1 MSDKNNLEPYKEGL
15 LDRILRISD
24 EDGVVKDIIKP
35 FIFEQLGQLLHQVT
49 DYYFFDNKKSGY
61 SRRSSS
67 GIEVVDYHSASE
79 KKSNRVSSASSSK
92 KLIER
97 SYETQAQ
104 ARSVLDALK
113 VTLQEYGEVR
123 VQDYYRA
130 ANIQDRNF
138 ELANKWGW
146 TSDDFKAAS
155 ISRKGI
161 KWYLDLPPI
170 KWLEGEDKGNK

>member
-1 MSDKNNLEPYKEGL
+1 MSDNNLEPYKEGL
-15 LDRILRISD
+15 FDRILRISD

-35 FIFEQLGQLLHQVT
+35 FIFEQLGQLLHQIT

-61 SRRSSS
+61 SRKTSS

-79 KKSNRVSSASSSK
+79 KKSGSRVSSASSSK

-123 VQDYYRA
+123 VQDYYRT

-146 TSDDFKAAS
+146 TSEDFKAAS
-155 ISRKGI
+155 IVRKGI
-161 KWYLDLPPI
+161 KWYLDLPAP
-170 KWLEGEDKGNK
+170 KWLEAEDKDKK